1 MQTITIKV
9 SDGYADKLFALLEL
23 FPKNAL
29 KLETLED
36 KKAKELEKHRKAIQA
51 SLDDIK
57 AGRVSDTGIMVK
69 MKV

>member
-9 SDGYADKLFALLEL
+9 SDSYADKLFALLEL

-29 KLETLED
+29 KIENKED

-51 SLDDIK
+51 GLDDIE
-57 AGRVSDTGIMVK
+57 AGRVHTRGEVWLKS
-69 MKV
+69 